1 MSNFEY
7 LYKRY
12 LTNSCTKEELKLL
25 LRHFETEDLPKNLE
39 QLIEDELVELDII
52 NTIQPHYLQKL
63 VDRNHKTLHHRIQKE
78 SVRKLRVKRI
88 FISVSIAA
96 SLCIVSL
103 FTYLVFNKQVD
114 PYSTQSVSLANEV
127 EPGTNRATLT
137 LSNGNKIVLNESQEA
152 IQIQGNSIKYEDGS
166 EVITTSD
173 IQMVSLSTP
182 RAGQYQVYLP
192 DGTKVWL
199 NAESSIEYPTAFV
212 GNQRLVTLKG
222 EAYFDVAK
230 GPNKPFIVLSKG
242 QMVEVLGTEFN
253 IKAYEEDQQ
262 TLTTLL
268 EGRVKLL
275 IDNQEKENYLNPNEQ
290 AKLIGNQVQVLQ
302 VNGINEVAWKDGF
315 FRFNAATLYDVLKQ
329 LQRWY
334 DLEIDFTDLPQHV
347 KVHGFISRDKKLS
360 SVLYAIEEVSN
371 VKFKISE
378 RRLEVVK

>member
-1 MSNFEY
+1 MSKFEY

-25 LRHFETEDLPKNLE
+25 LQYFETEDLPENLE
-39 QLIEDELVELDII
+39 QLIEDELVELDKIDSI
-52 NTIQPHYLQKL
+52 KPKYLQSL
-63 VDRNHKTLHHRIQKE
+63 VDINHKTLHHRIQVE

-88 FISVSIAA
+88 FISISIAA
-96 SLCIVSL
+96 SLCLVSL
-103 FTYLVFNKQVD
+103 FTYLIFDKQAD
-114 PYSTQSVSLANEV
+114 PYTTQSELLESDV
-127 EPGTNRATLT
+127 EPGGNRATLA
-137 LSNGNKIVLNESQEA
+137 LSDGNKITLNESQEA

-230 GPNKPFIVLSKG
+230 DLNKPFFVRSKG

-268 EGRVKLL
+268 EGRVKLFV
-275 IDNQEKENYLNPNEQ
+275 DNKENENYLNPNEQ
-290 AKLIGNQVQVLQ
+290 AKLIDNQVQVLQ
-302 VNGINEVAWKDGF
+302 VNGINEVAWKNGF

>member
-1 MSNFEY
+1 MSKFEY

-25 LRHFETEDLPKNLE
+25 LQYFETEDLPENLE
-39 QLIEDELVELDII
+39 QLIEDELVELDKIDSI
-52 NTIQPHYLQKL
+52 KPKYLQSL
-63 VDRNHKTLHHRIQKE
+63 VDINHKTLHHRIQVE

-88 FISVSIAA
+88 FISISIAA
-96 SLCIVSL
+96 SLCLVSL
-103 FTYLVFNKQVD
+103 FTYLIFDKQAD
-114 PYSTQSVSLANEV
+114 PQTTQSELLESDV
-127 EPGTNRATLT
+127 EPGGNRATLA
-137 LSNGNKIVLNESQEA
+137 LSDGNKITLNESQEA

-230 GPNKPFIVLSKG
+230 DLNKPFFVRSKG

-268 EGRVKLL
+268 EGRVKLFV
-275 IDNQEKENYLNPNEQ
+275 DNRENENYLNPNEQ
-290 AKLIGNQVQVLQ
+290 AKLIDNQVQVLQ
-302 VNGINEVAWKDGF
+302 VNGINEVAWKNGF